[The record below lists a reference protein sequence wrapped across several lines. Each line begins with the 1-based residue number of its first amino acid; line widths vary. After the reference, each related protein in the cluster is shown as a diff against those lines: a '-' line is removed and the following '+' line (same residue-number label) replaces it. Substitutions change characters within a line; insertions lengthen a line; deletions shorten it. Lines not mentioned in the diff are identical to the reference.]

1 MYRNTTLDN
10 IRKRLKPLSE
20 SYALDSQ
27 VLLAHIIN
35 KPRTWILA
43 HPEAQLSHPQQNK
56 LNAALAQLE
65 SNIPLPYVLGHW
77 EFFGLDFK
85 ISPATLIPRPETEL
99 LIEHALDWLGAHP
112 EARQAADVGTG
123 SGCIAITLAVHAP
136 NLTITATDIS
146 LEALEIA
153 DANVKKHHVDR
164 QITVI
169 HTHLLDGQRAI
180 FDVICANLPYI
191 PTATLQKLSVF
202 GREPTLAL
210 DGGTDGLDWIRLLLT
225 DGRARLAPGG
235 LLLLEIDS
243 SHGMAALT
251 LAQETFPQA
260 KVSLIPDLSGRER
273 LIRIEHQPPQKL

>member
-27 VLLAHIIN
+27 VLLAHILN
-35 KPRTWILA
+35 KPRTWVLA

-112 EARQAADVGTG
+112 GARQAADVGTG
-123 SGCIAITLAVHAP
+123 SGCIAITLAVH
-136 NLTITATDIS
+136 
-146 LEALEIA
+146 
-153 DANVKKHHVDR
+153 
-164 QITVI
+164 
-169 HTHLLDGQRAI
+169 
-180 FDVICANLPYI
+180 
-191 PTATLQKLSVF
+191 
-202 GREPTLAL
+202 
-210 DGGTDGLDWIRLLLT
+210 
-225 DGRARLAPGG
+225 
-235 LLLLEIDS
+235 
-243 SHGMAALT
+243 
-251 LAQETFPQA
+251 
-260 KVSLIPDLSGRER
+260 
-273 LIRIEHQPPQKL
+273 